1 LSDLTRTTPGL
12 LHLRPIS
19 WTFDNGSG
27 TKTGALWVVGELDSQ
42 LRGKPPWKNGG
53 SAEMTLKP
61 LAGGDAITRKV
72 ELSPTNPVAEFNLA
86 GDVRLAP
93 GTYSMQLQL
102 VAPDGNPIG
111 DFMRLTIPGELM
123 PLGEPLLSRR
133 MNSPGQ
139 QFTRTADLRL
149 RKTETLRF
157 ELPTTS
163 SAPATARL
171 LDSRG
176 SALTVPVQINNR
188 PDSSGAFQW
197 VVIDVPMT
205 PLAAAYYAVEVKQ
218 GSATRVTAFRVI
230 P

>member
-1 LSDLTRTTPGL
+1 
-12 LHLRPIS
+12 
-19 WTFDNGSG
+19 
-27 TKTGALWVVGELDSQ
+27 
-42 LRGKPPWKNGG
+42 
-53 SAEMTLKP
+53 
-61 LAGGDAITRKV
+61 
-72 ELSPTNPVAEFNLA
+72 
-86 GDVRLAP
+86 
-93 GTYSMQLQL
+93 
-102 VAPDGNPIG
+102 
-111 DFMRLTIPGELM
+111 M

-163 SAPATARL
+163 RAPATARL

-218 GSATRVTAFRVI
+218 GSATRVTAFRVV